1 MIVVLDTNIWIS
13 ALFFG
18 GKPEQALLKAFE
30 EGEVAVCQQLVD
42 EIEEV
47 AVRKFHQRVE
57 HVKERLESLLV
68 STVWI
73 TVPGTLQVCRDPDD
87 DILLECAHKAGAQL
101 IITGDSDLLELVEFR
116 GIRILTAE
124 QYLAY

>member
-30 EGEVAVCQQLVD
+30 VGDVVVCQQLVD

-47 AVRKFHQRVE
+47 AVRKFYQRAERVR
-57 HVKERLESLLV
+57 ERLEHLLAG
-68 STVWI
+68 TTWI
-73 TVPGTLQVCRDPDD
+73 RVEGTLQVCRDPDD
-87 DILLECAHKAGAQL
+87 DILLECALNAGAQV

-124 QYLAY
+124 QYLAS